1 MESRLTVHMLDYLLE
16 HRFASKKAL
25 ASRLDISYRA
35 LLRIY
40 QGQSSRYDIQ
50 NIMYGIATYCLYES
64 IPPIKLFRGFSIIY
78 PPPVVR
84 QPAAVLSCT
93 QPEE

>member
-40 QGQSSRYDIQ
+40 QGQSSRYDIH
-50 NIMYGIATYCLYES
+50 NIMYGIATYCLYEA
-64 IPPIKLFRGFSIIY
+64 IPPIELFRGFSIIY
-78 PPPVVR
+78 PR
-84 QPAAVLSCT
+84 R
-93 QPEE
+93 

>member
-35 LLRIY
+35 LLRLY

-50 NIMYGIATYCLYES
+50 NIMYGIQRKIDLDAATEFERKVLYGVLMDRDS
-64 IPPIKLFRGFSIIY
+64 IL
-78 PPPVVR
+78 
-84 QPAAVLSCT
+84 L
-93 QPEE
+93 

>member
-35 LLRIY
+35 LLRLY

-50 NIMYGIATYCLYES
+50 NIMYGIQR
-64 IPPIKLFRGFSIIY
+64 KLISMQLQSLKGRY
-78 PPPVVR
+78 YM
-84 QPAAVLSCT
+84 AY
-93 QPEE
+93 

>member
-50 NIMYGIATYCLYES
+50 NIFIEEFRMKILTGKGGLIFFDARESHCLS
-64 IPPIKLFRGFSIIY
+64 DAFML
-78 PPPVVR
+78 
-84 QPAAVLSCT
+84 C
-93 QPEE
+93 

>member
-50 NIMYGIATYCLYES
+50 NIFYRRISDENLDRKGRAD
-64 IPPIKLFRGFSIIY
+64 FF
-78 PPPVVR
+78 
-84 QPAAVLSCT
+84 
-93 QPEE
+93 

>member
-50 NIMYGIATYCLYES
+50 NIFL
-64 IPPIKLFRGFSIIY
+64 
-78 PPPVVR
+78 
-84 QPAAVLSCT
+84 
-93 QPEE
+93 